1 MFGQNR
7 DALVLKFVLKLKN
20 AVLARKDANAE
31 RTSENFIRD
40 IMKKNE
46 FNEALKDFASKQKN
60 GRQQG
65 VKDSPATEAKK
76 ELMM

>member
-1 MFGQNR
+1 MFGKNR
-7 DALVLKFVLKLKN
+7 DALVLKFVLKLKK
-20 AVLARKDANAE
+20 AVLARKDATAE

-60 GRQQG
+60 ERQQG
-65 VKDSPATEAKK
+65 VKDSPAMEAKK
-76 ELMM
+76 AR